1 MPRELGEPRNPH
13 SQAMTI
19 LLAAILAQAPA
30 PTADKPPDGLNM
42 MVMMAFF
49 FVMMYLLMIRPQQK
63 RQKELAAQIAAT
75 KTGDRVVT
83 TGGIHGIIAN
93 VKEKTF
99 VLKVA
104 DNVKIEID
112 KSAIATVAKPAEPA
126 PGENAG

>member
-1 MPRELGEPRNPH
+1 
-13 SQAMTI
+13 MTHFST
-19 LLAAILAQAPA
+19 LILAQAPA
-30 PTADKPPDGLNM
+30 PTAKPPPDGINM

-63 RQKELAAQIAAT
+63 RQKELAAQIAST

-112 KSAIATVAKPAEPA
+112 KSAVATVLKSTEGAASETPA
-126 PGENAG
+126 

>member
-1 MPRELGEPRNPH
+1 MPHFSTL
-13 SQAMTI
+13 
-19 LLAAILAQAPA
+19 ILAQAPA
-30 PTADKPPDGLNM
+30 PTVKPPPDGLNM
-42 MVMMAFF
+42 MVMMLFF
-49 FVMMYLLMIRPQQK
+49 FAMMYLLMIRPQQK

-83 TGGIHGIIAN
+83 SGGIHGIIAN

-112 KSAIATVAKPAEPA
+112 KSAVATVLKVAE
-126 PGENAG
+126 AGAAESAG